1 MHFRLVPGSP
11 CTRSSTNERALQRFV
26 DGDYRDSLL
35 DAYTALDMYMP
46 TVPVRARY
54 DSDPRLGVAD
64 LEGLRRE
71 LKSVTRDATSAL
83 AAALT
88 AVSVRTGR
96 PPPSFDTKLS
106 GLRNKAVHVGQY
118 PTAEDTEWAVLEV
131 ERIVTTIDD
140 MLTDAAPNRDPSF
153 REAVDW
159 TDFRGTLPGTS
170 GHVSMSFSAVL
181 SGTRQPRESATARLA
196 RYRSGELADILLY

>member
-1 MHFRLVPGSP
+1 MRIRTICPVCFSRLFARRAGPDEVREFRSKRLEATITHERFAAVTCEAGHSFSIGTGEPVYALLY
-11 CTRSSTNERALQRFV
+11 ERALQRFV

-64 LEGLRRE
+64 LEGLRKE
-71 LKSVTRDATSAL
+71 FKSVTKDATSAL

-88 AVSVRTGR
+88 AVSIRTGL
-96 PPPSFDTKLS
+96 PPPSFDTKLAV
-106 GLRNKAVHVGQY
+106 LRNRAVHAGQY
-118 PTAEDTEWAVLEV
+118 PTGEDTEWAVLEV

-140 MLTDAAPNRDPSF
+140 MLTNAAPRP
-153 REAVDW
+153 E
-159 TDFRGTLPGTS
+159 PE
-170 GHVSMSFSAVL
+170 VSRSC
-181 SGTRQPRESATARLA
+181 RL
-196 RYRSGELADILLY
+196 D